1 MSYYHKMDKLRISQ
15 TNKYNVFRCLVRQGP
30 INRAAIAKLADLS
43 IPTVMLIT
51 ADLLEKNII
60 RSIGKGESSGGK
72 PPEMLEIVADCFY
85 CIGVDVGRT
94 MIRLVANN
102 AAGGQVVSLRERTG
116 NPLPGRAFARR
127 LNRLI
132 LRLIGKLHTRAEKI
146 IGIGIAM
153 PGLIEKET
161 GRVLFSPD
169 FEWTDIPLREWLEE
183 DLPFKIFVDNANRA
197 LALNESYFENEEN
210 HNHITFSVNL
220 GYGIGAGLVLGE
232 ELYAGTS
239 GTSGEIG
246 HIMIDPRGP
255 LCKCGNIGCLEAV
268 ASGDAIAR
276 KGKAA
281 AENGGSPL
289 LKELC
294 GGNSNKIEAK
304 TVFIAAGK
312 GDKAAAEIIDAA
324 AEDIG
329 IGLSMAVNV
338 LDPDRLVLC
347 GGLIRN
353 DVSFFEKILASIRR
367 HKMNH
372 AGRQMVI
379 SRAAKGE
386 YSTSNGTCKMLTNTM
401 WNERTLPI

>member
-1 MSYYHKMDKLRISQ
+1 
-15 TNKYNVFRCLVRQGP
+15 VP
-30 INRAAIAKLADLS
+30 
-43 IPTVMLIT
+43 
-51 ADLLEKNII
+51 
-60 RSIGKGESSGGK
+60 
-72 PPEMLEIVADCFY
+72 DCFY
-85 CIGVDVGRT
+85 SIGVDVGRT

-102 AAGGQVVSLRERTG
+102 AVAEQVASLREKTG
-116 NPLPGRAFARR
+116 NPLPERDFVRR

-132 LRLIGKLHTRAEKI
+132 LRLIDKLHTRAEKI

-169 FEWTDIPLREWLEE
+169 FEWTGIPLREWLEE
-183 DLPFKIFVDNANRA
+183 GLPFRIFVDNANRA
-197 LALNESYFENEEN
+197 LALNESYFENEED
-210 HNHITFSVNL
+210 HNHTTFSVNL
-220 GYGIGAGLVLGE
+220 GYGIGAALVLGE
-232 ELYAGTS
+232 ELYAGAS

-246 HIMIDPRGP
+246 HITIDPQGP

-268 ASGDAIAR
+268 ASGDAIAK

-281 AENGGSPL
+281 MEGGKSPL

-304 TVFIAAGK
+304 TVFTAAK
-312 GDKAAAEIIDAA
+312 EGDTAAAEIIDAV
-324 AEDIG
+324 AEYIG
-329 IGLSMAVNV
+329 IGLSMAINV

-353 DVSFFEKILASIRR
+353 DISFFEKILASIQR

-372 AGRQMVI
+372 AGRQMIV
-379 SRAAKGE
+379 SRGAKGE
-386 YSTSNGTCKMLTNTM
+386 YSTANGACRMLTNTM
-401 WNERTLPI
+401 WNGRTLPI